1 MGYSIAKKLGMECV
15 SQRNVHENDAVMFD
29 IDETL
34 FHNDGTPISDMI
46 ELFHFCRQL
55 GYRVIIIT
63 ARPDFAINHYHTR
76 MQLISYNLY
85 PNEVYFVPAREKNNV
100 KKQTGLHF
108 VLSVGDL
115 NTDLGLSDYFI
126 KLPDSRDSTVYSNI
140 NI

>member
-15 SQRNVHENDAVMFD
+15 SQRTVQNNDAVMFD

-55 GYRVIIIT
+55 GYRIIIIT
-63 ARPDFAINHYHTR
+63 ARPDFAIVHYHTR
-76 MQLISYNLY
+76 IQLISYNLY
-85 PNEVYFVPAREKNNV
+85 PDEVYFVPAIEKNDV
-100 KKQTGLHF
+100 KKQTGLHY

-115 NTDLGLSDYFI
+115 RTDLGLSDYFI
-126 KLPDSRDSTVYSNI
+126 KLPDSSDARVYSNI